1 MKEHKIYYGTLE
13 KTEVLLPVDVLANDA
28 LVYESRSPFFGYY
41 DDYPGMHNDNIYY
54 YLVLEHR
61 MTFAEMHRAI
71 LETYRRID
79 ARVDLDHATLRVNQ
93 TTYTAVRLRYLDDVS
108 IVAQVQAVFEE
119 LGFAFYKGKAKDEMP
134 CVTKIIKYFDLD
146 DVGQGIWIDR
156 LAKNHA
162 YLQLPVRL
170 ELDDF
175 KALVKRVRNN
185 WDGNTFDAGLAVFS
199 SKDEVIEVVRIYSK
213 SVSDP
218 EYLTSLKQ
226 VFDAMI

>member
-13 KTEVLLPVDVLANDA
+13 KTEVLLPVDVLSEV

-54 YLVLEHR
+54 YLVLERR

-71 LETYRRID
+71 LQAYRLID
-79 ARVDLDHATLRVNQ
+79 AKLDLDHATLRVNQ
-93 TTYTAVRLRYLDDVS
+93 TTYTAVRLRYLDDVA
-108 IVAQVQAVFEE
+108 IVAQVQTIFED
-119 LGFAFYKGKAKDEMP
+119 LGFTFYKGKAKGEMF

-146 DVGQGIWIDR
+146 DIGQGVWIDR

-199 SKDEVIEVVRIYSK
+199 NKDEVIEVVRIYSK
-213 SVSDP
+213 SVADS
-218 EYLTSLKQ
+218 EYLLALKQ
-226 VFDAMI
+226 VFNAMI